1 MEKRIKVIV
10 IGGPTSMGKSET
22 AIKVAQRISGEIIS
36 ADSVQVFRY
45 FDIGSGKPDAETRN
59 LAPHHLIDCLE
70 PDKPFSLWDFK
81 EAARKKISEI
91 AGRGNVPILTG
102 GTGLYIQATLEDL
115 DGGTQADPELR
126 ASLRYNIENLGTDIL
141 YKWLIRLDPGRSAK
155 IHPNDTHRI
164 IRGIENA
171 LLPKQQSSANSNRYL
186 YDASIYLL
194 CGPRE
199 KIYERINR
207 QVLNMLD
214 RGWIKETADIL
225 ATGFSQDCKPFQSVG
240 YKQIVEFL
248 ESGNGDMDTLIEEIR
263 KQTRRYAKRQITWFN
278 SVKEAIYINSASGNL
293 TTDDVADFITERFK
307 RQ

>member
-1 MEKRIKVIV
+1 
-10 IGGPTSMGKSET
+10 
-22 AIKVAQRISGEIIS
+22 
-36 ADSVQVFRY
+36 
-45 FDIGSGKPDAETRN
+45 
-59 LAPHHLIDCLE
+59 
-70 PDKPFSLWDFK
+70 
-81 EAARKKISEI
+81 
-91 AGRGNVPILTG
+91 VPILTG

-164 IRGIENA
+164 IRGIENV
-171 LLPKQQSSANSNRYL
+171 LLPKQKSPANNSLYL

-207 QVLNMLD
+207 QVVNMLD

-225 ATGFSQDCKPFQSVG
+225 AKGCSSECKPFQSVG

-248 ESGNGDMDTLIEEIR
+248 ENRNGDMEKLISEIQ

-278 SVKEAIYINSASGNL
+278 SVKEAVCIDSASGKL
-293 TTDDVADFITERFK
+293 TTDDAADFIVEHFK
-307 RQ
+307 RR